1 MLFETEKRLLVVD
14 DDEQIHRLFEFCF
27 SGEYRFDFAS
37 TGEEALNLV
46 GQREFPVI
54 VLDLNLSGRSGLE
67 LLPAF
72 RKASTH
78 QKIIILTGYSSKES
92 AIRAVNSGVFRYL
105 EKPFTHSQIRQ
116 VIEAGFD
123 SYFEE
128 RLNATKSPP
137 SSLSELALLGLS
149 RREAQIASHVLK
161 GETNNEIA
169 SRLSLSPRTVEKY
182 LESVFSKLKVHSRMK
197 LRHKVRELRAVIE

>member
-1 MLFETEKRLLVVD
+1 MLPETEKRLLVVD

-27 SGEYRFDFAS
+27 SGEYGFDFAS
-37 TGEEALNLV
+37 TGEEALGLV
-46 GQREFPVI
+46 GEREFPVVI
-54 VLDLNLSGRSGLE
+54 LDLNLSGQSGLE

-72 RKASTH
+72 RRASTH
-78 QKIIILTGYSSKES
+78 QKIIILTGHASKES

-116 VIEAGFD
+116 VIKEGFD

-128 RLNATKSPP
+128 RMAAKDPP

-149 RREAQIASHVLK
+149 HREAQIASHVLK

-169 SRLSLSPRTVEKY
+169 SRLALSTRTVEKY
-182 LESVFSKLKVHSRMK
+182 LQSIFSKLKVHSRMK
-197 LRHKVRELRAVIE
+197 LRSKVRELRAVIE